1 MTAHTHRGGW
11 IIFFTF
17 VAAMILLMV
26 PLPEWA
32 RLLRPEWV
40 VMVLIYWCMALPER
54 VGVGLGWFAGL
65 MVDVAQGTL
74 LGQHALA
81 MALVAFLTIKL
92 HQRIRVFP
100 LGQQA
105 LTVLLLVMIYSIVM
119 LWIRGLTGTAPTI
132 WSNLAP
138 TLTTA
143 LAWPWLF
150 MFMRF
155 VRRRYQVK

>member
-1 MTAHTHRGGW
+1 MTVHGHRGGW
-11 IIFFTF
+11 VIFFTF
-17 VAAMILLMV
+17 VAAMILLMI
-26 PLPEWA
+26 PLPDWA
-32 RLLRPEWV
+32 RLLWPEWV

-54 VGVGLGWFAGL
+54 VGVGVGWFAGL

-105 LTVLLLVMIYSIVM
+105 LTVLLLAMIYSIIM
-119 LWIRGLTGTAPTI
+119 LWIRGLTGHAPTI
-132 WSNLAP
+132 WSHLAP

-143 LAWPWLF
+143 LFWPGLF
-150 MFMRF
+150 LLMRF
-155 VRRRYQVK
+155 VRRRYQVS

>member
-11 IIFFTF
+11 IIFFSF
-17 VAAMILLMV
+17 VVAMILLLI

-40 VMVLIYWCMALPER
+40 VMVLIYWCMALPNR
-54 VGVGLGWFAGL
+54 VGVGVGWFSGL

-81 MALVAFLTIKL
+81 MALVAFLTLKL

-105 LTVLLLVMIYSIVM
+105 LTVLLLVMIYSVIM
-119 LWIRGLTGTAPTI
+119 LWIRGLTGHAPTV
-132 WSNLAP
+132 WSHLTP

-143 LAWPWLF
+143 LFWPWLF
-150 MFMRF
+150 MLMRF
-155 VRRRYQVK
+155 MRRRYQVN